1 MKTAALITHSHPPAP
16 TEAVEVAKLAHMV
29 PDLEPQIPQRMQQ
42 ALDEALFGAADRAAE
57 QHEQIDV
64 GVEKLGFAPVTADR
78 VDGERSPRM
87 RAGILDELADDAVD
101 TLGVARERLAAAF
114 SPLCGVDELG
124 PCLVERGRETDPQ
137 LGLIDVSP
145 LNGAHRHP

>member
-1 MKTAALITHSHPPAP
+1 MAS
-16 TEAVEVAKLAHMV
+16 
-29 PDLEPQIPQRMQQ
+29 
-42 ALDEALFGAADRAAE
+42 AE

-64 GVEKLGFAPVTADR
+64 GVEKLGFAPVTANGEH
-78 VDGERSPRM
+78 GERSLRV

-101 TLGVARERLAAAF
+101 TLGVPGERRAAAF
-114 SPLCGVDELG
+114 SPLGGVDQLG
-124 PCLVERGRETDPQ
+124 PRLVERRRETEPQ